1 MYSQDLL
8 KVMGTRLATEFLKER
23 TCNEERLWKS
33 VIATAFEDCLN
44 LSGTKNET
52 YRKQDAHKWFIDGDS
67 DFQNV
72 CYMAGLDPLLVRNRY
87 LTLYE
92 EEVIIFTPVQKEWG
106 KYRESYKVYRG
117 DTTKEQR
124 ALIRK
129 NIERIKCRII
139 KFKPKK
145 KNVRQ
150 R

>member
-33 VIATAFEDCLN
+33 VIATALEDCLN

-52 YRKQDAHKWFIDGDS
+52 YRKQDAHKWFIDGGG

-92 EEVIIFTPVQKEWG
+92 G
-106 KYRESYKVYRG
+106 ASYYFYSSAKRVG
-117 DTTKEQR
+117 
-124 ALIRK
+124 
-129 NIERIKCRII
+129 
-139 KFKPKK
+139 
-145 KNVRQ
+145 
-150 R
+150 